1 MSRITARVPDKLVEG
16 LDAAD
21 RAMKHGRAEIVR
33 QALERYL
40 EDFDDLTVALGR
52 LRDPADPAPDWRQV
66 RYELLGSD

>member
-33 QALERYL
+33 QALER
-40 EDFDDLTVALGR
+40 
-52 LRDPADPAPDWRQV
+52 
-66 RYELLGSD
+66 